1 MSSQINSIFLFRGLW
16 YVIPENIFQ
25 FCRGKFLVN
34 FRANLDRVPPC
45 PSTWHKY
52 EKINKKLG
60 SWAYLTPFL
69 KQEDVLREFSVF
81 RMAIKPQM
89 IRIILNVSIN
99 HCCNWN
105 QWRIVIQNGKSVSL
119 IYQNHKNAIYIIFIL
134 KSEVWKYLYQVQNT
148 SDFCKVLWFDM
159 IQA

>member
-1 MSSQINSIFLFRGLW
+1 M
-16 YVIPENIFQ
+16 
-25 FCRGKFLVN
+25 
-34 FRANLDRVPPC
+34 
-45 PSTWHKY
+45 
-52 EKINKKLG
+52 G

-119 IYQNHKNAIYIIFIL
+119 INQNHKNAIYIIFIL